1 MNTFDKLNEHLP
13 SIKKE
18 FPNINRGG
26 CGFAAL
32 IIGSEL
38 EKRGIKVKYV
48 LISNKRVD
56 METTREAIRKFNE
69 MEYKDKNTAFR
80 VYNNGFAICHIM
92 VYYKGLLIDADG
104 VCTWENSKWND
115 RYNLISAILD
125 PTMIRKWVSVSKG
138 WNTQFDRGDL
148 PDIRKSFKHIFK
160 IVYTPDKY
168 GY

>member
-56 METTREAIRKFNE
+56 METTREVIRKFNE

-92 VYYKGLLIDADG
+92 VYYKGLLIDA
-104 VCTWENSKWND
+104 E
-115 RYNLISAILD
+115 
-125 PTMIRKWVSVSKG
+125 VS
-138 WNTQFDRGDL
+138 
-148 PDIRKSFKHIFK
+148 
-160 IVYTPDKY
+160 
-168 GY
+168 